1 VWAAAD
7 VQAMHSPLN
16 IMQSLYLDY
25 EFQPALTSGEAKPW
39 SVGATVLVCCIA
51 VEVETYSAQLLV
63 VPSLRELI
71 YS

>member
-1 VWAAAD
+1 
-7 VQAMHSPLN
+7 
-16 IMQSLYLDY
+16 MQSLYLDY

-51 VEVETYSAQLLV
+51 VETYSAQLLV